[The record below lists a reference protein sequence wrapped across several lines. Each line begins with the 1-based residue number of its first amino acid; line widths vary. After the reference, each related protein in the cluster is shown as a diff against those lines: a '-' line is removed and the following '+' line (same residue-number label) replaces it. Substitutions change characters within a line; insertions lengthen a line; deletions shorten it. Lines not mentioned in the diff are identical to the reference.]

1 MASTHRHGNG
11 WPSHCWASQ
20 VIGLTIHRGGCRW
33 RFWKPTVSGW
43 LRIRFRFGGRPF
55 KRSLKTKDRATA
67 EAILLRVEATLAD
80 LEVGRLRIP
89 EGADVGRFVVSD
101 GRVSTKVELPQVLTL
116 GKLFEQYEAQLPT
129 GAVEA
134 NTLVTLATHKKHLVK
149 LLGGKQAVQTL
160 TATDL
165 QTNYINRRA
174 KETWAGKP
182 IRANTIKKEIAT
194 LRALWN
200 WAVNHGKLVGQ
211 PPTKGLRYDKGKE
224 QPPFMTWAEIE
235 KRIAR
240 GGLTEQQIEELWDC
254 LFLDTDQIREL
265 LACVKEKATQSF
277 IYPMFVFI
285 AHTGARRSEMLRS
298 QIDDFDFSS
307 GQVRLS
313 EKKKDRSVKLTYRH
327 VEISS
332 LLREVMQDWFSR
344 HPGGQSTIC
353 DSEGN
358 PFTGKVAWRLFREA
372 LAGTKWEVLHGFHAF
387 RHSFASNMAAAGVDQ
402 RIIDGFM
409 GHQTDEMRRR
419 YRHLFPKNQRS
430 AIDLVFPV
438 RNGS

>member
-1 MASTHRHGNG
+1 MAFLEED
-11 WPSHCWASQ
+11 PAS
-20 VIGLTIHRGGCRW
+20 GR
-33 RFWKPTVSGW
+33 
-43 LRIRFRFGGRPF
+43 LRVRFRFGGLSF

-67 EAILLRVEATLAD
+67 EAILQRVEATLAD

-101 GRVSTKVELPQVLTL
+101 GRIDSKPELPQVLTL
-116 GKLFEQYEAQLPT
+116 EKLFALYQEQLPT
-129 GAVEA
+129 GAVES

-149 LLGGKQAVQTL
+149 LLGGKRAVQTL

-165 QTNYINRRA
+165 QTSYINRRA
-174 KETWAGKP
+174 KETWAGEP
-182 IRANTIKKEIAT
+182 IGATTIKKEIDT
-194 LRALWN
+194 FRALWN
-200 WAVNHGKLVGQ
+200 WAVLHKKQVGQ
-211 PPTKGLRYDKGKE
+211 AHTKGLRYDKGKE
-224 QPPFMTWAEIE
+224 KPPFMTWAEIE

-240 GGLTEQQIEELWDC
+240 GGLTKHQIKELWDC
-254 LFLDTDQIREL
+254 LFLDTDQISEL
-265 LACVKEKATQSF
+265 LACVKAKATQSF
-277 IYPMFVFI
+277 IYPMFVFV

-313 EKKKDRSVKLTYRH
+313 EKKKDRSVKFTYRH

-332 LLREVMQDWFSR
+332 LLREVMQDWFTR
-344 HPGGQSTIC
+344 HPGGQFTIC

-387 RHSFASNMAAAGVDQ
+387 RHTFASNMAAAGVDQ